1 MPIDKTKGSSSLGR
15 KFRIGL
21 AAAAIMIV
29 ANCTADSGGGT
40 NDIYA
45 SAPLHKAVLDEQPV
59 TVKRLLAAGADP
71 NARISAPGWTL
82 SYGYG
87 AGHGTRVRA
96 NMNGMTPL
104 HFAAIGEA
112 RHIPIA
118 KRLLEAGADP
128 NAKSYAG
135 DTPMDIVKRSGSS
148 ALENLLR
155 SYGGR

>member
-1 MPIDKTKGSSSLGR
+1 MRIDKTKKPSFLGQ

-21 AAAAIMIV
+21 AAAAIMLV
-29 ANCTADSGGGT
+29 ASCTVDSGGT

-45 SAPLHKAVLDEQPV
+45 AAPLHKAVLDEHPIE
-59 TVKRLLAAGADP
+59 VKRLLDAGADP

-82 SYGYG
+82 TYGYG
-87 AGHGTRVRA
+87 TGHGTRLQA
-96 NMNGMTPL
+96 GMNGMTPL
-104 HFAAIGEA
+104 HFAVIGEA

-128 NAKSYAG
+128 NARSYAG
-135 DTPMDIVKRSGSS
+135 DTPMDIVRRSGSG
-148 ALENLLR
+148 ALESLLR